1 MSVIIFI
8 IIMTETV
15 LIQNDLPLD
24 TFPKDGPKPA
34 LLNCVHKIQ
43 KNILW

>member
-1 MSVIIFI
+1 MSVIIIFI
-8 IIMTETV
+8 AETIF
-15 LIQNDLPLD
+15 IQKDLPLD